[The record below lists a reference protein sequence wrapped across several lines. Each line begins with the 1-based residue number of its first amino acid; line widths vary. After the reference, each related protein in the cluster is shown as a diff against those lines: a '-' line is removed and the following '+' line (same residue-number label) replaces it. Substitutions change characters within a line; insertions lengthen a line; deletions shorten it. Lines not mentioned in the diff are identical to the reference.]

1 VVIASLLDTLQSCL
15 RSPSRGPSQAL
26 RLGFTLLVV
35 CGLCTCSGDAHEY
48 ELVSER
54 SLRVVLPERRAI
66 EPLWIG
72 TAGDGNVVVAGQVAN
87 LKLAWAAK
95 IDAHTGRAIWT
106 FELGRDGITATPAMV
121 ATGASPN
128 IMSVVPL
135 PDEGAYLCGNI
146 PPPTLQDRARMFLV
160 RLDSEGRPK
169 TREFIN
175 PAENVPSVGY
185 AAVRAC
191 LPWGSRIAVIGTYMT
206 TEKVAGAQ
214 LPRVSNYYWIRSL
227 DQSGNTVFDKSYE
240 ALNPAFIPDPA
251 GLVAVPWQS
260 GVLVSATD
268 NVDTELMYVSDQG
281 ELRASTRFAG
291 QQLYLVRHSVGLGN
305 DNIQAFGRDGT
316 TPYAPKTLLT
326 LDEHLRVIARRGATT
341 EWTFAGPFIFGMPD
355 QALVGFGCRVQ
366 HGLSLQRSA
375 AMLLDGDLKARKSL
389 FFEDADVFD
398 SGTVTAAG
406 SLSAQG
412 EYVVGR
418 MAGSAPNP
426 NANPSVLPVGLIVN
440 FVHARQLPHE

>member
-1 VVIASLLDTLQSCL
+1 
-15 RSPSRGPSQAL
+15 
-26 RLGFTLLVV
+26 
-35 CGLCTCSGDAHEY
+35 
-48 ELVSER
+48 
-54 SLRVVLPERRAI
+54 
-66 EPLWIG
+66 
-72 TAGDGNVVVAGQVAN
+72 
-87 LKLAWAAK
+87 
-95 IDAHTGRAIWT
+95 
-106 FELGRDGITATPAMV
+106 
-121 ATGASPN
+121 
-128 IMSVVPL
+128 
-135 PDEGAYLCGNI
+135 
-146 PPPTLQDRARMFLV
+146 
-160 RLDSEGRPK
+160 
-169 TREFIN
+169 
-175 PAENVPSVGY
+175 
-185 AAVRAC
+185 
-191 LPWGSRIAVIGTYMT
+191 
-206 TEKVAGAQ
+206 
-214 LPRVSNYYWIRSL
+214 
-227 DQSGNTVFDKSYE
+227 
-240 ALNPAFIPDPA
+240 
-251 GLVAVPWQS
+251 VPWQS

-268 NVDTELMYVSDQG
+268 NLDTELMYVSDQG

-398 SGTVTAAG
+398 SGTVTTAG

-440 FVHARQLPHE
+440 FVHARQLPHEQEMHARGRPAQNGRPMRGTRQSKQPLHVPAAQWQQALTFAVRENVGRSRRCG